1 MIAFDSPKFADPAA
15 FKAETE
21 KVYDICA
28 GCRRCFNLCPSFD
41 VLFKGIDDQDGE
53 PQNVPSSTLNEVVD
67 LCYYCKLCFNHC
79 PYCPPHRYD
88 LDFPRLM
95 LWGKHL
101 KAKEH
106 PPALRDR
113 LLVNVELMGLLAGM
127 VAPLTNWAV
136 RQRPIRWL
144 MEKVIGIHRKRLF
157 PRFHRQSFS
166 AWFGRNKTSAG
177 PGREE
182 KEKVALF
189 YTCYVNR
196 NDPEIGRATVQVL
209 QKNKVEVICPE
220 QECCGMPYFDI
231 GDLDTVRRKARSN
244 LKTLA
249 AAVDAGYKIVSPM
262 PTCSLM
268 IKKEYPDLV
277 PTEEARKVAA
287 NTYDLCEYL
296 MKLESQ
302 GKFVKEF
309 TSSPGKIAY
318 QIPCHLRN
326 QNIGFKSRDLMKL
339 IPGTT
344 VEVIERCSGHDGSFG
359 VKEEYYDLSIKVGRK
374 AFRAIEEAEPDLVA
388 SDCPLSGIALTE
400 STGRKSLHPIQVIHK
415 AYGLDAKVAKR

>member
-1 MIAFDSPKFADPAA
+1 MIPFDSPKFGDPKA
-15 FKAETE
+15 FDAETSR
-21 KVYDICA
+21 VYEICN

-41 VLFKGIDDQDGE
+41 VLFRGIDDKDGDV
-53 PQNVPSSTLNEVVD
+53 NALDVPVLNQVVD

-79 PYCPPHRYD
+79 PYCPPHKYD

-101 KAKEH
+101 KFNRQSAG
-106 PPALRDR
+106 LRDR
-113 LLVNVELMGLLAGM
+113 LLADVDFMGRLGGM
-127 VAPLTNWAV
+127 FAPLTNWALRQPAV
-136 RQRPIRWL
+136 RWAL
-144 MEKVIGIHRKRLF
+144 EKVMGIHRGRLF
-157 PRFHRQSFS
+157 PNFHWRSFAS
-166 AWFGRNKTSAG
+166 WFRGMHEPNRDDRPAA
-177 PGREE
+177 PA

-196 NDPEIGRATVQVL
+196 HDPEIGKATLQVL
-209 QKNKVEVICPE
+209 EKNGIEAICPE

-231 GDLDTVRRKARSN
+231 GDLETVRRMAQSN

-268 IKKEYPDLV
+268 LKKEYPDLV

-296 MKLESQ
+296 MKLDGQ
-302 GKFVKEF
+302 GKLAKDFV
-309 TSSPGKIAY
+309 SSPGKVAY
-318 QIPCHLRN
+318 QVPCHLRD
-326 QNIGFKSRDLMKL
+326 QNIGLKSRDLMKL

-344 VEVIERCSGHDGSFG
+344 VEVIEKCSGHDGTFG
-359 VKEEYYDLSIKVGRK
+359 VKQEYYDFSLKVGRK
-374 AFRAIEEAEPDLVA
+374 AFAAVEEAEPDVAA
-388 SDCPLSGIALTE
+388 SDCPLSGLALTQ
-400 STGRKSLHPIQVIHK
+400 STGKKSVHPIQVIQK
-415 AYGLDAKVAKR
+415 AYGLE